1 MRERGGALVA
11 REDKVVWRAA
21 RGGTYGRV
29 MTTNERTAKKIKTS
43 SATADRRYSER
54 SRESGA
60 AAANSLSL
68 YLQEIG
74 RYRLLTR
81 AEEVQLAKRIEAG
94 DEQAKERLIN
104 ANLRLVV
111 AVAKH
116 YQRPGI
122 PLLDLIQEGTLGLIR
137 ASEKFDWRRGTKF
150 STYAIWWIR
159 QAIDRAACNQAE
171 PIRLPVHV
179 YERRRRLVRA
189 RETLA
194 RELER
199 EPSLAEVAAAAA
211 LSLAQAEQ
219 ALNVPTGFVPLDSTD
234 TDRYES
240 TTEIIDAHASE
251 AYERVD
257 GRLAGTRLDKLLDA
271 LPLEQRQVIAL
282 RYGITSEER
291 TSEQTAADL
300 GISPQQVSALERT
313 ALQRLRELSSL
324 ADLEQAA

>member
-1 MRERGGALVA
+1 
-11 REDKVVWRAA
+11 
-21 RGGTYGRV
+21 

-43 SATADRRYSER
+43 SPTAGRGHSER
-54 SRESGA
+54 SREPGA
-60 AAANSLSL
+60 AAANPLSL
-68 YLQEIG
+68 YLYEIG

-94 DEQAKERLIN
+94 DPQAKERLIN

-111 AVAKH
+111 SVAKH

-137 ASEKFDWRRGTKF
+137 ASEKFDWRHGTKF

-159 QAIDRAACNQAE
+159 QAIDRAVCNQAE
-171 PIRLPVHV
+171 PIRIPVHV
-179 YERRRRLVRA
+179 YERRRQLARA
-189 RETLA
+189 RQALA

-219 ALNVPTGFVPLDSTD
+219 ALNVPTGFVPLDD
-234 TDRYES
+234 ANPDRELA
-240 TTEIIDAHASE
+240 TEIVDAQAGE

-271 LPLEQRQVIAL
+271 LPLLQRRVIAL
-282 RYGITSEER
+282 RYGIAGEER
-291 TSEQTAADL
+291 TIEQAATDL
-300 GISPQQVSALERT
+300 NISPNRVRALERT
-313 ALQRLRELSSL
+313 ALLRLRELSSL
-324 ADLEQAA
+324 AELEQAA

>member
-1 MRERGGALVA
+1 MTNNEHTPNRIGA
-11 REDKVVWRAA
+11 
-21 RGGTYGRV
+21 G
-29 MTTNERTAKKIKTS
+29 S
-43 SATADRRYSER
+43 P
-54 SRESGA
+54 
-60 AAANSLSL
+60 ANTLSL
-68 YLQEIG
+68 YLHEIG
-74 RYRLLTR
+74 RYKLLTR
-81 AEEVQLAKRIEAG
+81 AEEVQLAKRIERG
-94 DEQAKERLIN
+94 DQQAKERLIN

-111 AVAKH
+111 SVAKH

-159 QAIDRAACNQAE
+159 QAVDRAVCNQAE
-171 PIRLPVHV
+171 PIRIPVHV
-179 YERRRRLVRA
+179 YERRRQLARA
-189 RETLA
+189 REALG

-219 ALNVPTGFVPLDSTD
+219 ALNVPTGFVALDGANPE
-234 TDRYES
+234 RYELA
-240 TTEIIDAHASE
+240 TEIVDGQADQ

-271 LPLEQRQVIAL
+271 LPQEQRQVIEL
-282 RYGITSEER
+282 RYGITGEER
-291 TSEQTAADL
+291 TSEQTATDL
-300 GISPQQVSALERT
+300 NISLDRVRALERT

-324 ADLEQAA
+324 AELEQAA

>member
-1 MRERGGALVA
+1 MRTKSSGELPATANTVA
-11 REDKVVWRAA
+11 P
-21 RGGTYGRV
+21 
-29 MTTNERTAKKIKTS
+29 MTNDEHTAKKIKTS
-43 SATADRRYSER
+43 SPMAGRGNSER
-54 SRESGA
+54 SRGSGA
-60 AAANSLSL
+60 APANPLSL

-94 DEQAKERLIN
+94 DPEAKERLIN

-111 AVAKH
+111 SVAKH
-116 YQRPGI
+116 YQRSGI

-159 QAIDRAACNQAE
+159 QAVDRAVCNQAE

-179 YERRRRLVRA
+179 YERRRRLAWA
-189 RETLA
+189 REALG
-194 RELER
+194 RELDR
-199 EPSLAEVAAAAA
+199 EPSFAEVAAAAA
-211 LSLAQAEQ
+211 LSPAQAEQ
-219 ALNVPTGFVPLDSTD
+219 ALNVPTGFVPLDGD
-234 TDRYES
+234 NPERYELA
-240 TTEIIDAHASE
+240 TEIIDAQAGE

-271 LPLEQRQVIAL
+271 LPLQQRQVIAL
-282 RYGITSEER
+282 RYGITGEER
-291 TSEQTAADL
+291 TSEQTAAEL
-300 GISPQQVSALERT
+300 NISPQRARTLERT

-324 ADLEQAA
+324 AELEQAA

>member
-1 MRERGGALVA
+1 
-11 REDKVVWRAA
+11 
-21 RGGTYGRV
+21 
-29 MTTNERTAKKIKTS
+29 MTKNERPGKKTKTS
-43 SATADRRYSER
+43 SPPAGRGDSQRRPGP
-54 SRESGA
+54 GA
-60 AAANSLSL
+60 AAANPLSL
-68 YLQEIG
+68 YLHEIG

-111 AVAKH
+111 SVAKH
-116 YQRPGI
+116 YQRPTI

-137 ASEKFDWRRGTKF
+137 ASEKFDWRRGNKF

-159 QAIDRAACNQAE
+159 QAIDRAVCNQAE
-171 PIRLPVHV
+171 PIRIPVHIQ
-179 YERRRRLVRA
+179 ERRRRLVRA
-189 RETLA
+189 RHALT

-211 LSLAQAEQ
+211 LSPAQAEQ
-219 ALNVPTGFVPLDSTD
+219 ALNVPTGYVPLDAPNPN
-234 TDRYES
+234 RHELA
-240 TTEIIDAHASE
+240 TEIVDAQAGE

-257 GRLAGTRLDKLLDA
+257 GQLTGTPLEKLLEA
-271 LPLEQRQVIAL
+271 LPLQQRQVITL
-282 RYGITSEER
+282 RYGITGDER
-291 TSEQTAADL
+291 TTEQTATDL
-300 GISPQQVSALERT
+300 NISPQHVRTIERT

>member
-1 MRERGGALVA
+1 
-11 REDKVVWRAA
+11 
-21 RGGTYGRV
+21 

-43 SATADRRYSER
+43 SPTAGRGHSER
-54 SRESGA
+54 SRAPGA
-60 AAANSLSL
+60 AAANPLSL
-68 YLQEIG
+68 YLHEIG

-81 AEEVQLAKRIEAG
+81 AEEVQLAKGIEAG
-94 DEQAKERLIN
+94 NPQAKERLIN

-111 AVAKH
+111 SVAKH

-159 QAIDRAACNQAE
+159 QAVDRAVCNQAE
-171 PIRLPVHV
+171 PIRIPVHV
-179 YERRRRLVRA
+179 YERRRRLARA
-189 RETLA
+189 REALA

-219 ALNVPTGFVPLDSTD
+219 ALSIPTGFVPLDSANPD
-234 TDRYES
+234 HYET
-240 TTEIIDAHASE
+240 TTEIVDAQAGE

-257 GRLAGTRLDKLLDA
+257 GRLTGTRLDDLLDA
-271 LPLEQRQVIAL
+271 LPLQQRQVIAR
-282 RYGITSEER
+282 RYGITGEEL
-291 TSEQTAADL
+291 TTEQTAGDL
-300 GISPQQVSALERT
+300 NISPNRVRALERT

-324 ADLEQAA
+324 AELQQAA